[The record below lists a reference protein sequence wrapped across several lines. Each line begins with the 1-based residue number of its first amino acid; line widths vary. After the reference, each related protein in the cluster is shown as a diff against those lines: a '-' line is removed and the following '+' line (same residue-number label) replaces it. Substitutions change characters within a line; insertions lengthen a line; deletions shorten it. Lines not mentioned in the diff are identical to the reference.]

1 MVYIF
6 LFVLILFVWC
16 FLQVF
21 SCIMENNLSVERRN
35 EVRENMYRN
44 ETNEIIEVDA
54 VPMTPRSA
62 SQNPIKIIITNDNIV

>member
-1 MVYIF
+1 MF
-6 LFVLILFVWC
+6 LFVLILFAWC

-21 SCIMENNLSVERRN
+21 SCIMETNLSAERRN
-35 EVRENMYRN
+35 EMYIN

>member
-6 LFVLILFVWC
+6 LFVLILFAWC

-21 SCIMENNLSVERRN
+21 SCIMETNLSAERRN
-35 EVRENMYRN
+35 EMYIN

>member
-1 MVYIF
+1 MMYMF
-6 LFVLILFVWC
+6 LFVLILFAWC

-21 SCIMENNLSVERRN
+21 SCIMETNLSAERRE
-35 EVRENMYRN
+35 EVRENMYM
-44 ETNEIIEVDA
+44 TNEIIEVDA

>member
-1 MVYIF
+1 MMYMF
-6 LFVLILFVWC
+6 LFVLILFAWC

-21 SCIMENNLSVERRN
+21 SCIMETNLSAERRN
-35 EVRENMYRN
+35 EMYIN